1 MSKGI
6 EDELY
11 EMVNI
16 YPADS
21 GLPMTVWAGPA
32 AMLGMMFGSRST

>member
-1 MSKGI
+1 MSGVV
-6 EDELY
+6 DNALY

-21 GLPMTVWAGPA
+21 GLPMTVWVG
-32 AMLGMMFGSRST
+32 LW